1 MSNFDIELDL
11 NPKQSSLDELA
22 AGLNAHAE
30 DFVEVPGFRPV
41 ALFARNESGYV
52 QGGIYG
58 RINWNWLDISLL
70 WISPENRGSGLG
82 SALLKRLESEAV
94 TLGCTKSHV
103 DTFSFQ
109 AKAFYIANGY
119 SVFAELADYPDGHS
133 RIYLNKSLTAAPE

>member
-1 MSNFDIELDL
+1 MSNFEFELDL
-11 NPKQSSLDELA
+11 DPQQSSLDELT

-30 DFVEVPGFRPV
+30 DFVAEPGFQPI
-41 ALFARNESGYV
+41 ALFARDASGDGL
-52 QGGIYG
+52 GGIYG

-70 WISPENRGSGLG
+70 WVSPENRGSGLG

-109 AKAFYIANGY
+109 AKEFYLANGY
-119 SVFAELADYPDGHS
+119 SVFADLADYPAGHS
-133 RIYLNKSLTAAPE
+133 RLYLEKSLMAAP